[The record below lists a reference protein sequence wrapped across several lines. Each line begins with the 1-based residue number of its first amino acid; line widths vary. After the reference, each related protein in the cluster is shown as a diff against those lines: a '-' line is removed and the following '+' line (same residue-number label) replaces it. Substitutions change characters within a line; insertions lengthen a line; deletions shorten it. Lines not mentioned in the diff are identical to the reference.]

1 MLLDH
6 NTSHESCSDR
16 IQCHLYEFPRQFIFS
31 SNIIS
36 AGIGQ
41 AGPLTLL
48 VALVQFTAPHQFLA
62 NATGLAFSARAI
74 GGAFGSAV
82 VNVIINN
89 KLNSTLT
96 PKVSKAALDAGLP
109 ASSLGDLFK
118 AMATGDPA
126 AFAAVVGLTPE
137 ILGYAM
143 HASQNA
149 YAAAYRLAW
158 ASIIPFVVLAI
169 VAVVCLKG
177 VKELMTEK
185 VEATVEHVHVE
196 KSKA

>member
-1 MLLDH
+1 M
-6 NTSHESCSDR
+6 
-16 IQCHLYEFPRQFIFS
+16 
-31 SNIIS
+31 
-36 AGIGQ
+36 
-41 AGPLTLL
+41 

-89 KLNSTLT
+89 KLSSTYA
-96 PKVSKAALDAGLP
+96 PKVSVAAIKAGLP
-109 ASSLGDLFK
+109 TTSLANLFK
-118 AMATGDPA
+118 ALATGDPT

-137 ILGYAM
+137 ILGPVM
-143 HASQNA
+143 SASQHA

-169 VAVVCLKG
+169 VAVACLKG
-177 VKELMTEK
+177 VSELMTEK
-185 VEATVEHVHVE
+185 VEATVEHVHHVE
-196 KSKA
+196 ETKA